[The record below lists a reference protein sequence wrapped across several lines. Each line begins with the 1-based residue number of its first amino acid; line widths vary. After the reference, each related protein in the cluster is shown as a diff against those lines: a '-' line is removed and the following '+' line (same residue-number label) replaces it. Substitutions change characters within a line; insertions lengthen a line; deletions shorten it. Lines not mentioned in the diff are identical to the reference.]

1 MNKVILMGRL
11 TNDPE
16 VRTSANENA
25 TKVARFTLAINRR
38 DGNADFIQ
46 IVAFGK
52 LAETVEKYLAKGRR
66 VLISGRIQTGSYT
79 KDDMKFYTVD
89 VIADE
94 MEFADG
100 KKADNANAANTAPAP
115 TPANT
120 GNATPD
126 MPFMNIPDGID
137 EEAEFAQ

>member
-1 MNKVILMGRL
+1 MNKVMLMGRL

-16 VRTSANENA
+16 VRYSQEENA
-25 TKVARFTLAINRR
+25 AAVARFTLAVNRR

-52 LAETVEKYLAKGRR
+52 LAETIEKYLSKGRR
-66 VLISGRIQTGSYT
+66 VLIAGRIQTGSYT
-79 KDDMKFYTVD
+79 NRDGQKVYTVD

-100 KKADNANAANTAPAP
+100 KKADNAANPVP
-115 TPANT
+115 TPAHTDNDIPA
-120 GNATPD
+120 ATPG
-126 MPFMNIPDGID
+126 FMNIPDGID
-137 EEAEFAQ
+137 EEMLPFN